1 MDFEK
6 MLHQTQDVH
15 TNATWGGS
23 IYALEELKRHIES
36 KINHYKELQ
45 GETEICK
52 TLNEI
57 KRKTNENRWS
67 IKNNR

>member
-1 MDFEK
+1 

-45 GETEICK
+45 GKTEIGK
-52 TLNEI
+52 KMKEL
-57 KRKTNENRWS
+57 ENV
-67 IKNNR
+67 K